1 MKFHITKSLRLD
13 LSRNQSKEE
22 VSTNKNHILQ
32 KPRRHIIWI

>member
-13 LSRNQSKEE
+13 LSRNQSKE

-32 KPRRHIIWI
+32 KPRRHII